1 MSVTVVIPKETTA
14 GEDRVAMVPVVADK
28 LSKLGVKIKIQQD
41 LGSSIYVADS
51 AFKEVE
57 AVKTAQ
63 ELYAA
68 GDIVLK
74 IMAPTDEEINQMKEG
89 AILVCLLYAHNR
101 PEILKK
107 LCAKKITCFA
117 LEMIPRTVSK
127 AQSMD
132 VLSSQA
138 TIMGYEAVLIA
149 ANCAKFFFPM
159 LSTAAGTMRP
169 AKVLIIGAGV
179 AGLQAIAT
187 AKRLGARV
195 EAYDVRP
202 ETKEQVASLG
212 AMFVD
217 TGVEAAGAGGYARE
231 LTAEEKQK
239 QQAVLEEH
247 IANSD
252 IVITTAGVPGRPA
265 PKIISEVMVE
275 KMKPGSI
282 IVDIMAEQ
290 GGNCVLAKPGENV
303 EHKGVT
309 IVGTKDIASSL
320 AVNASEM
327 FARNILSFITPMF
340 KEGELSLDWE
350 DEVLSSSVAT
360 RDGSVVHEA
369 LKKLEGVT
377 HGN

>member
-1 MSVTVVIPKETTA
+1 MSVTVVIPKEITA

-57 AVKTAQ
+57 TVKTAK

-68 GDIVLK
+68 GDVVLK
-74 IMAPTDEEINQMKEG
+74 IMAPTDEEISQMKEG
-89 AILVCLLYAHNR
+89 AILVSLLYAHNR

-117 LEMIPRTVSK
+117 LEMIPRTISK

-138 TIMGYEAVLIA
+138 TVMGYQAVLIA
-149 ANCAKFFFPM
+149 ANSTKFFFPM

-217 TGVEAAGAGGYARE
+217 TGVEAAGTGGYARE

-239 QQAVLEEH
+239 QQTVLEEH

-252 IVITTAGVPGRPA
+252 VVITTAGVPGRPA
-265 PKIISEVMVE
+265 PKIISQTMLE
-275 KMKPGSI
+275 KMKPGSV

-290 GGNCVLAKPGENV
+290 GGNCALAKPGEHV

-309 IVGTKDIASSL
+309 VVGTKDITSML

-327 FARNILSFITPMF
+327 FITPMF

-350 DEVLSSSVAT
+350 DEVLSGSVAT
-360 RDGSVVHEA
+360 RDGNVVHEA
-369 LKKLEGVT
+369 LKKLLEG
-377 HGN
+377 

>member
-1 MSVTVVIPKETTA
+1 MSVTIVIPKEIKS
-14 GEDRVAMVPVVADK
+14 GEDRIAMVPVVADK
-28 LSKLGVKIKIQQD
+28 LSKLGVNIKIQQD
-41 LGSSIYVADS
+41 LGDKVYATDS
-51 AFKEVE
+51 AFKGAEV
-57 AVKTAQ
+57 AKNTKD
-63 ELYAA
+63 LYAA
-68 GDIVLK
+68 GDVVLK
-74 IMAPTDEEINQMKEG
+74 VMAPTDEEISYMKEG
-89 AILVCLLYAHNR
+89 AVLVCLLYAHNN

-117 LEMIPRTVSK
+117 LEMIPRTISK

-138 TIMGYEAVLIA
+138 TVMGYEAVLLA
-149 ANCAKFFFPM
+149 ATRAKFFFPM

-195 EAYDVRP
+195 SAYDVRP

-217 TGVEAAGAGGYARE
+217 TGVAAAGTGGYARE

-239 QQAVLEEH
+239 QQDILGQQ

-252 IVITTAGVPGRPA
+252 IVITTAGVPGKPA
-265 PKIISEVMVE
+265 PKIISKEMVE
-275 KMKPGSI
+275 KMKPGSVI
-282 IVDIMAEQ
+282 IDIMAEQ
-290 GGNCVLAKPGENV
+290 GGNCVLAKPGEDV
-303 EHKGVT
+303 EHNGVLV
-309 IVGTKDIASSL
+309 VGTKDIASML
-320 AVNASEM
+320 TVNASEM
-327 FARNILSFITPMF
+327 FARNILSFITPIF
-340 KEGELSLDWE
+340 KEGELNLDWA

-360 RDGSVVHEA
+360 RDGNVVHEA
-369 LKKLEGVT
+369 LKKLVEG
-377 HGN
+377 